1 LAAEIDKFLHFLVD
15 RDGSDLMLAS
25 GSKPMVR
32 LHGDLFALDFGS
44 ADSILSTEQTRDIIY
59 EIMSE
64 EQIRRFERSGDLDFA
79 YEVPDCARFRCNVYR
94 QTKGLGIVM
103 RTIPTRIKTIEELGL
118 PSGVKQLARSTRG
131 FILVTGPTGS
141 GKTTT
146 LAAMIDLINHERNS
160 HVVTIEEPIEYVH
173 KNIRSLIT
181 QREVGMHTHSFK
193 AALRSAV
200 RQDPDIILVGEMRD
214 LDTISMA
221 LTTAEMGALVFGTL
235 HTTSAAKTVNRIIDV
250 FPFEERNRIRA
261 LLAEALTGVVAQQ
274 LIKRSDKKGRVA
286 VAEILVGTSA
296 ISNTIREGKIEQMV
310 SLMETGKKHGMQMLD
325 EHLKQLMQE
334 CIITPKVARR
344 LATNKVLFS

>member
-1 LAAEIDKFLHFLVD
+1 
-15 RDGSDLMLAS
+15 MLAS
-25 GSKPMVR
+25 GSKPMARV
-32 LHGDLFALDFGS
+32 HGDLLALDFGR
-44 ADSILSTEQTRDIIY
+44 DSSVLTTELTRNLVY
-59 EIMSE
+59 EILND

-79 YEVPDCARFRCNVYR
+79 YEVPECARFRCNVYK

-103 RTIPTRIKTIEELGL
+103 RNIPTKIKTIEELGL
-118 PSGVKQLARSTRG
+118 PAGVKQLARSTRG

-146 LAAMIDLINHERNS
+146 LAAMIDLINHERHS

-181 QREVGMHTHSFK
+181 QREVGLHTHSFK
-193 AALRSAV
+193 SALRSAV

-235 HTTSAAKTVNRIIDV
+235 HTTSAAKTINRIIDV

-274 LIKRSDKKGRVA
+274 LVRRADKKGRLA

-296 ISNTIREGKIEQMV
+296 ISNTIREGKIEQIP

-325 EHLKQLMQE
+325 EHLTQLVQQ
-334 CIITPKVARR
+334 CVITPSDARR
-344 LATNKVLFS
+344 LATNKALFS

>member
-1 LAAEIDKFLHFLVD
+1 MVEH
-15 RDGSDLMLAS
+15 DGSDLMLAS
-25 GSKPMVR
+25 GSKPMMRV
-32 LHGDLFALDFGS
+32 HGDLYALEHGS
-44 ADSILSTEQTRDIIY
+44 GDSSVLSTDLTRKIIY
-59 EIMSE
+59 EIMTD

-79 YEVPDCARFRCNVYR
+79 YEVPECARFRTNVYR
-94 QTKGLGIVM
+94 QTKGLGIVL
-103 RTIPTRIKTIEELGL
+103 RTIPTKIKSIEELGL
-118 PSGVKQLARSTRG
+118 PSGVKSLARSTRG

-146 LAAMIDLINHERNS
+146 LAAMIDLINRERNC
-160 HVVTIEEPIEYVH
+160 HIVTIEEPIEYVH

-181 QREVGMHTHSFK
+181 QREVGLHTHSFK

-274 LIKRSDKKGRVA
+274 LLKRADEKGRVA
-286 VAEILVGTSA
+286 VAEIMVGTSA

-325 EHLKQLMQE
+325 EHLTHLVQQ
-334 CIITPKVARR
+334 CAITPSAARR
-344 LATNKVLFS
+344 VANNKALFR